1 MYTRWALISYTIIHT
16 HMQTIRQAELH
27 LLDVTT
33 ERSVYREAL
42 EKAKSS
48 VVAHFTVD
56 STFSPPPPAAQ
67 RPSNNTPIHA
77 HYSFD
82 MAQQVFYPND
92 PLQPG
97 PMYFLTPRK
106 CAIFGVCCESI
117 PRQVNYLIDEAVDM
131 GKGSNAIVSML
142 HHFFAHH
149 GLGEKTVH
157 LHADNC
163 GGQNKNATM
172 VQYLLW
178 RVTTG
183 LHTEITLSFMIP
195 GHTKFSPDWC
205 FGLLKKTYRRTKV
218 GGLTDL
224 CGVVNDSAAVNIA
237 QPTGLED
244 GSVVVTT
251 YDWQNYFSQFC
262 TKVKGIKKLHH
273 LRFESASP
281 GCIFVKERAGS
292 TEVKRNIL
300 KVKSWKPTA
309 DQLPPV
315 LPPSGLSLQRQWYLY
330 EKIRE
335 FCPDHLKDTTCPRP
349 SESVQGS
356 SPSQAHSPS
365 ATPSRSPTPSPTDT
379 TTVEPPAAK
388 RARLCGLCRQ
398 PGHNARTCP
407 ES

>member
-1 MYTRWALISYTIIHT
+1 
-16 HMQTIRQAELH
+16 MQTIRQAELH

-33 ERSVYREAL
+33 GRSVYQGAL
-42 EKAKSS
+42 EKAKLS
-48 VVAHFTVD
+48 VVPYFTID
-56 STFSPPPPAAQ
+56 GTFFPPPPASQ
-67 RPSNNTPIHA
+67 RPANKTPISA

-106 CAIFGVCCESI
+106 CAIFGVCCEAI
-117 PRQVNYLIDEAVDM
+117 PRQINYLIDEAVDM

-142 HHFFAHH
+142 HHFFIHH
-149 GLGEKTVH
+149 RLGEETVH

-178 RVTTG
+178 RVMTG
-183 LHTEITLSFMIP
+183 QHKHITLSFMIP

-205 FGLLKKTYRRTKV
+205 FGLLKKKYRRTKV

-224 CGVVNDSAAVNIA
+224 VGVVNESASVNTA

-244 GSVVVTT
+244 GSVLVTT
-251 YDWQNYFSQFC
+251 YDWQEYFKTFC
-262 TKVKGIKKLHH
+262 TKVNGIKKLHH
-273 LRFESASP
+273 LRFDSAHP
-281 GCIFVKERAGS
+281 GYIFVKERAES
-292 TEVKRNIL
+292 TEVKRSIL
-300 KVKSWKPTA
+300 KVKSWSPVA

-315 LPPSGLSLQRQWYLY
+315 LPPSGLSNQRQWYLFH
-330 EKIRE
+330 KIRE
-335 FCPDHLKDTTCPRP
+335 FCPENLKDITCPRP
-349 SESVQGS
+349 AALPEDS
-356 SPSQAHSPS
+356 SPSRSPS
-365 ATPSRSPTPSPTDT
+365 ATPPPSSSPSSTPLLT
-379 TTVEPPAAK
+379 TTTAGATSTTTTTATDEPPAK
-388 RARLCGLCRQ
+388 RSRLCGACRQ

-407 ES
+407 NK